1 MSASD
6 WTEERTELLK
16 RLNAQ
21 GKSSGQIVKVLRA
34 VGMTEVTRSA
44 VISKIDRLRE
54 ADQAFE
60 RPEPWTPS
68 LDNRPDWLRLNI
80 QGKAA

>member
-21 GKSSGQIVKVLRA
+21 GRSSGQIVKVLRA

-44 VISKIDRLRE
+44 VIGKLERLRE
-54 ADQAFE
+54 TDQAID

-68 LDNRPDWLRLNI
+68 LENRPEWLRLNVRS
-80 QGKAA
+80 A